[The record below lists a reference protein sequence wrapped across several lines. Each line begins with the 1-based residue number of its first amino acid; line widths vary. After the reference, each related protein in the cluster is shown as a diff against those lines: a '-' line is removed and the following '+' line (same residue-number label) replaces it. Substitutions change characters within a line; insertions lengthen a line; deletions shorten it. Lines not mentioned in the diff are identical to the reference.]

1 MGEKLL
7 NLSILTSYLE
17 QLFFMPDLLSRNA
30 NNSNPLI
37 ERLRTLVES
46 PRTQNFIT
54 GVIIL
59 NAITL
64 GLETS
69 EAIMARFGPALK
81 LIDRLAL
88 TIFVLELTAKM
99 AVYRRRFFTNG
110 WNLFDFVIVGIS
122 LMPATGNLSV
132 LRAFRVLRVLRMF
145 SVVPKLRAVVQALLE
160 AVPSM
165 ASIIVVLMLVYYVTA
180 VLANQLFGE
189 KFEPWFGTIGRAMYS
204 LFEIMTFD
212 NWSSGIVRPVMETY
226 PWAWI
231 FFLPFIIV
239 TSFAVLNLFIAI
251 IVNSMQVQH
260 EAENQQAKSAAEDQL
275 ALQLQGLAQQVAAL
289 REEIAILRN
298 RRQ

>member
-1 MGEKLL
+1 MTFL
-7 NLSILTSYLE
+7 
-17 QLFFMPDLLSRNA
+17 
-30 NNSNPLI
+30 
-37 ERLRTLVES
+37 ERLRTVVES
-46 PRTQNFIT
+46 SRTQNFIT
-54 GVIIL
+54 AVILL

-69 EAIMARFGPALK
+69 DAMMARFGALLK
-81 LIDRLAL
+81 VIDRLAL
-88 TIFVLELTAKM
+88 AIFVLELAVKM
-99 AVYRRRFFTNG
+99 LVYGRRFFASG
-110 WNLFDFVIVGIS
+110 WNVFDFLIIAIS

-165 ASIIVVLMLVYYVTA
+165 LSIIVVLMLVYYVTA

-189 KFEPWFGTIGRAMYS
+189 KFDAWFGTIGRSMYS

-212 NWSSGIVRPVMETY
+212 NWSSGIVRPVMEAY

-251 IVNSMQVQH
+251 IVNAMQAQH

-298 RRQ
+298 RRE

>member
-1 MGEKLL
+1 MSE
-7 NLSILTSYLE
+7 
-17 QLFFMPDLLSRNA
+17 LLSRNA
-30 NNSNPLI
+30 NPSNTFI
-37 ERLRTLVES
+37 ERLRALVES
-46 PRTQNFIT
+46 SRTQNFII

-69 EAIMARFGPALK
+69 EAIMARLGPLLK
-81 LIDRLAL
+81 MIDRLAL
-88 TIFVLELTAKM
+88 AIFVLELAAKT
-99 AVYRRRFFTNG
+99 AVYRRRFFANG
-110 WNLFDFVIVGIS
+110 WNTFDFVIVAIS

-189 KFEPWFGTIGRAMYS
+189 KFAAWFGTIGRSMYS

-212 NWSSGIVRPVMETY
+212 NWSSGIVRPVMEVY

-251 IVNSMQVQH
+251 IVNSMQAQH
-260 EAENQQAKSAAEDQL
+260 EAENQQAQSTADNNL
-275 ALQLQGLAQQVAAL
+275 ALELQRLIQQVASL

-298 RRQ
+298 QRDQLILNKEEALG

>member
-1 MGEKLL
+1 MTFL
-7 NLSILTSYLE
+7 
-17 QLFFMPDLLSRNA
+17 
-30 NNSNPLI
+30 
-37 ERLRTLVES
+37 ERLRTVVES
-46 PRTQNFIT
+46 SRTQNFIT
-54 GVIIL
+54 AVILL

-64 GLETS
+64 GLETA
-69 EAIMARFGPALK
+69 EAMMARFGPLLK
-81 LIDRLAL
+81 MIDRLAL
-88 TIFVLELTAKM
+88 AIFVLELAAKM
-99 AVYRRRFFTNG
+99 IVYRRRFFTNG
-110 WNLFDFVIVGIS
+110 WNIFDFLIITIS

-165 ASIIVVLMLVYYVTA
+165 LSIIVVLMLVYYVTA

-189 KFEPWFGTIGRAMYS
+189 KFDAWFGTIGRAMYS

-212 NWSSGIVRPVMETY
+212 NWSSGIVRPVMEAY

-251 IVNSMQVQH
+251 IVNAMQAQH
-260 EAENQQAKSAAEDQL
+260 EAENQQAQSAAENQL
-275 ALQLQGLAQQVAAL
+275 AVELQRLAQQISSL
-289 REEIAILRN
+289 REEVGNLRN
-298 RRQ
+298 RRE